1 MQLPALL
8 RPAPAD
14 PDSIHDR
21 RWWILGVLCFSLLVI
36 GMDNTILN
44 VALPTIQKDLNASS
58 SQLQWIVD
66 SYVIVYASI
75 LLTTGSLGDRFGRK
89 GALSLGLLV
98 FGAGSV
104 AASFATTATQLITF
118 RSIAGVGGAL
128 IMPAT
133 LSILTNVFRPEERGR
148 AIGIWA
154 GVSGLGIVAGPLAG
168 GWLLEHFSWGSV
180 FLINVPIVIIALL
193 GGHRL
198 VPTSRDPHAPRIDL
212 VGTVLGSIGLASLL
226 YGIIEA
232 PARGWADT
240 TVLAGFGIGVVML
253 AAFVTYEMHSDHPML
268 EVGFFKNPSF
278 SGASFAITL
287 VFFAMF
293 GSMYFLTQYLQF
305 VLGFSTI
312 QAGAALIPLALALMI
327 GAPNSA
333 KLVKKIGVRNTV
345 ALGLAVVALA
355 LAILSLAT
363 VTSGYPLIG
372 LVLLILGTGMGIA
385 MSPATE
391 SIMGSVPKE
400 KAGVG
405 SAMNDTTRQVGGALG
420 VAILGSLTAGAYHS
434 SIDSSPLVANLPPQ
448 ARAAIHDSIGGA
460 NLVASK
466 IGASA
471 KPILSVVNQAFVDA
485 MSSTLLV
492 AAGVAVFGAIV
503 AYVVL
508 PSRLKIVESDDA
520 DGDSNSDGD
529 NDSDELHAEFQDE
542 ADGFFADEAPGLA
555 ISAGD

>member
-8 RPAPAD
+8 RPAPTD

-44 VALPTIQKDLNASS
+44 VALPTIQKDLGATS

-89 GALSLGLLV
+89 GALSLGLVV

-104 AASFATTATQLITF
+104 AASFATSANQLITF
-118 RSIAGVGGAL
+118 RSIAGIGGAL

-212 VGTVLGSIGLASLL
+212 VGTVLGSLGLASLL

-232 PARGWADT
+232 PARGWGDS
-240 TVLAGFGIGVVML
+240 TVLAGFGIGVAML
-253 AAFVTYEMHSDHPML
+253 VAFVAYEMHSDHPML

-333 KLVKKIGVRNTV
+333 KLVKRFGVRNTV
-345 ALGLAVVALA
+345 ALGLGVVAVA
-355 LAILSLAT
+355 LAILSRAT
-363 VTSGYPLIG
+363 VSSGYPLVG

-434 SIDSSPLVANLPPQ
+434 SIDSSSVVAGLPAQ

-466 IGASA
+466 LGSSA
-471 KPILSVVNQAFVDA
+471 KPILTVVNQAFVDA

-492 AAGVAVFGAIV
+492 AAGVAVVGAIV
-503 AYVVL
+503 AYAVL
-508 PSRLKIVESDDA
+508 PARLKVVESDGTLD
-520 DGDSNSDGD
+520 DD
-529 NDSDELHAEFQDE
+529 EFQAE
-542 ADGFFADEAPGLA
+542 ADGLFADEVPGLA

>member
-8 RPAPAD
+8 RPAPTD

-44 VALPTIQKDLNASS
+44 VALPTIQKDLGASS

-89 GALSLGLLV
+89 GALSLGLVV

-104 AASFATTATQLITF
+104 AASFATTANQLITF
-118 RSIAGVGGAL
+118 RSIAGIGGAL

-133 LSILTNVFRPEERGR
+133 LSILTNVFRPDERGR

-198 VPTSRDPHAPRIDL
+198 VPTSHDPHAPRIDL
-212 VGTVLGSIGLASLL
+212 VGTVLGSVGLASLL

-232 PARGWADT
+232 PARGWGDS

-253 AAFVTYEMHSDHPML
+253 GAFVAYEMHSDHPML
-268 EVGFFKNPSF
+268 EVSFFKNPSF

-333 KLVKKIGVRNTV
+333 KLVKKFGVRNTV
-345 ALGLAVVALA
+345 ALGLSVVALA
-355 LAILSLAT
+355 LAILSRAT

-420 VAILGSLTAGAYHS
+420 VAILGSLTAAAYHS
-434 SIDSSPLVANLPPQ
+434 SIDSSPVVAGLPAP

-466 IGASA
+466 LGPSA

-485 MSSTLLV
+485 MSSTLIV
-492 AAGVAVFGAIV
+492 AAVVAVFGALV

-508 PSRLKIVESDDA
+508 PAHLRIV
-520 DGDSNSDGD
+520 DSTGSDGSID
-529 NDSDELHAEFQDE
+529 LDTAFQAEAE
-542 ADGFFADEAPGLA
+542 GLFADEAPGLA

>member
-1 MQLPALL
+1 MQPVLSLL
-8 RPAPAD
+8 RPAPTD
-14 PDSIHDR
+14 PDSIHER

-44 VALPTIQKDLNASS
+44 VALPTIQRDLGASA

-75 LLTTGSLGDRFGRK
+75 LLTTGSRGDRFGRK
-89 GALSLGLLV
+89 GALSLGLV
-98 FGAGSV
+98 IFGAGSV
-104 AASFATTATQLITF
+104 AASFAGTASQLITF
-118 RSIAGVGGAL
+118 RSLAGIGGAL

-133 LSILTNVFRPEERGR
+133 LSILTNVFHPDERGR

-154 GVSGLGIVAGPLAG
+154 GVSGLGIVVGPLAG

-193 GGHRL
+193 AGHRL

-212 VGTVLGSIGLASLL
+212 VGTVLGSLGLAALL

-232 PARGWADT
+232 PARGWGDS
-240 TVLAGFGIGVVML
+240 TVLSGFGIGLTML
-253 AAFVTYEMHSDHPML
+253 AAFVAYEMWTDHPML
-268 EVGFFKNPSF
+268 EVSFFKNPSF
-278 SGASFAITL
+278 TGASFAITL

-327 GAPNSA
+327 AAPNSA
-333 KLVKKIGVRNTV
+333 KLVTRIGVRNTV
-345 ALGLAVVALA
+345 ALGLGTVAVALA
-355 LAILSLAT
+355 VLSRAT
-363 VTSGYPLIG
+363 VTSGYPLVG

-420 VAILGSLTAGAYHS
+420 VAILGSLTAAAYHT
-434 SIDSSPLVANLPPQ
+434 SIDSSGATSALPAE
-448 ARAAIHDSIGGA
+448 ARAAVHDSIGGA
-460 NLVASK
+460 NLVAAHLG
-466 IGASA
+466 GAG
-471 KPILSVVNQAFVDA
+471 KPLLAVVTQAFVDA

-508 PSRLKIVESDDA
+508 PSRRA
-520 DGDSNSDGD
+520 G
-529 NDSDELHAEFQDE
+529 EFGTSPIPE
-542 ADGFFADEAPGLA
+542 ADGLFADEPRQLT
-555 ISAGD
+555 ISAGE